1 MVLAEAIAP
10 NLSFENARIAAHLRR
25 YADLLEAQGDGGY
38 RVRAYRTAADEVD
51 VLTEPLADC
60 LHRKGIDG
68 LIALKGIG
76 RGIAAAISEML
87 TTGRWRQ
94 LDRLEGELTP
104 ERLFA
109 TIPGVGPTL
118 SKRLADTLDVDTLQE
133 LETALR
139 IGKAKISG
147 IGPRRRS
154 AILAALEQRLSRI
167 PQTHGQSR
175 HLADEPPVALL
186 LDADR
191 LYRQKAE
198 KNELKLIAPR
208 RFNPTGAEWLP
219 ILHAR
224 REDWHITAL
233 FSNTAQAHEFGR
245 TQDWVVIFFHREEG
259 PEAQR
264 TVVTETRGP
273 LVGRRVV
280 RGREEEC
287 ATHYALPPVE
297 ASR

>member
-1 MVLAEAIAP
+1 MAVAEAVASK
-10 NLSFENARIAAHLRR
+10 LSFGNARIAAHLRR
-25 YADLLEAQGDGGY
+25 YADLLEAQGEDGY
-38 RVRAYRTAADEVD
+38 RVRAYRTAADEID
-51 VLTEPLADC
+51 LLTEPLADC
-60 LHRKGIDG
+60 LRRKGIDG
-68 LIALKGIG
+68 LVALKGIG

-109 TIPGVGPTL
+109 TLPGVGPEL
-118 SKRLADTLDVDTLQE
+118 SKRLADELDVDTLQE

-139 IGKAKISG
+139 IGKAEIPG

-154 AILAALEQRLSRI
+154 AILATLEQRLSGVPRM
-167 PQTHGQSR
+167 HGRSR
-175 HLADEPPVALL
+175 NQVDEPPIALL

-198 KNELKLIAPR
+198 KGELKRIAPR
-208 RFNPTGAEWLP
+208 RFNATGAAWLP
-219 ILHAR
+219 IMHAR
-224 REDWHITAL
+224 RGEWHITAL
-233 FSNTAQAHEFGR
+233 FSNTARAHDLGR
-245 TQDWVVIFFHREEG
+245 TRDWVVIFFHREEG

-273 LVGRRVV
+273 LAGQRVV
-280 RGREEEC
+280 RGREAEC
-287 ATHYALPPVE
+287 AAHYALVTGQ
-297 ASR
+297 ASP